1 MNFFLVFQNK
11 SYHKEKS
18 GGYLWAPQKNEK
30 GQTFHH
36 WTDMK
41 KVKKGDIIFNSYDT
55 EMLSVLV
62 AKEDCLE
69 RERPSSL
76 DDLKLWHKDGWMILV
91 EYIDLVR
98 PINYKDYMEDILKL
112 QGEKYAPFN
121 KIGRGNTG
129 YLFRV
134 SLELAE
140 YLFQILEDTNGIT
153 KTSLVLANK
162 QIDIEIIEDL
172 EKELKSTISLEQ
184 TEKELIVKSRI
195 GQTLFKKA
203 LLKQGNKCRL
213 CGVTDERF
221 LIASHIKKWSQSSND
236 ERLDVNNGL
245 LLCPNHDSLFDKGYI
260 SFDGDGTIL
269 VSESID
275 MSTKV
280 FLNIN
285 GTMNIDMNERQ
296 QYYMEWHRVNIYKP
310 R

>member
-11 SYHKEKS
+11 SYREEKS

-41 KVKKGDIIFNSYDT
+41 NVKKGDIIFNSYDT
-55 EMLSVLV
+55 EMHSVLV
-62 AKEDCLE
+62 AKEDCIE
-69 RERPSSL
+69 RERPSDL
-76 DDLKLWHKDGWMILV
+76 DDLKLWHKNGWMILV

-98 PINYKDYMEDILKL
+98 PFKYKDYMEDILKL
-112 QGEKYAPFN
+112 QGERYAPFN

-134 SLELAE
+134 SRELAE

-153 KTSLVLANK
+153 KTSLVQANIQK
-162 QIDIEIIEDL
+162 DIEIIEDL
-172 EKELKSTISLEQ
+172 EKELKSTFTLEQ

-203 LLKQGNKCRL
+203 LLKQENRCRL

-221 LIASHIKKWSQSSND
+221 LVASHIKQWSQSNNE

-245 LLCPNHDSLFDKGYI
+245 LLCPNHDSLFDKGYV
-260 SFDGDGTIL
+260 SFNDNGEIL
-269 VSESID
+269 TSKSLD
-275 MSTKV
+275 NDLKV

-285 GTMNIDMNERQ
+285 DKMKIRMNENQ
-296 QYYMEWHRVNIYKP
+296 KQYMEWHRENKFKN
-310 R
+310 